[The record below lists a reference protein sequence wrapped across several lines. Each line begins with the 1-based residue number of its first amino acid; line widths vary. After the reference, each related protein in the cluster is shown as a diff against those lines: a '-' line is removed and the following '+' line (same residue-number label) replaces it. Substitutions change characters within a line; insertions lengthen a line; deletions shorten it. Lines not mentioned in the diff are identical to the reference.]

1 MSSYHAFSRQKQP
14 LPPRFQAPVP
24 SPQISQ
30 PQVPFA
36 RTFMNAVSSLPLLP
50 YVFLRILVVKE
61 RKREEIK
68 MHDLTT
74 SAHQTFYRHERP
86 SLANLSTTTVLQQSL
101 ELKCRFQARL
111 EARMLPCPSIHY
123 VFLPSLITK
132 KKMQALASVHYT
144 LSSHEQPCPC
154 EHRQH

>member
-1 MSSYHAFSRQKQP
+1 M
-14 LPPRFQAPVP
+14 VE
-24 SPQISQ
+24 
-30 PQVPFA
+30 
-36 RTFMNAVSSLPLLP
+36 
-50 YVFLRILVVKE
+50 E
-61 RKREEIK
+61 RKTEEIK

-111 EARMLPCPSIHY
+111 EARMLPSPSIHY

-132 KKMQALASVHYT
+132 KRMQALASVHHT
-144 LSSHEQPCPC
+144 SPKHNQRFPCTTIVLPPPLDLKFPFQFRD
-154 EHRQH
+154 EDRNPSPSLTMPRTPTAPLLVTKKIKA